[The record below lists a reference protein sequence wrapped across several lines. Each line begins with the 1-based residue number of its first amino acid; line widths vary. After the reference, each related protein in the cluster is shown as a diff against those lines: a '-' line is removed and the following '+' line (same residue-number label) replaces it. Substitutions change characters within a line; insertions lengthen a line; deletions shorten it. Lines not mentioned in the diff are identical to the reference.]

1 MRCPD
6 RRALFGAGL
15 LIFTPAPGRSAPGTS
30 TAQPPVARPAP
41 LGLPI
46 ARLHEWLRPRP
57 GEPVGARARR
67 LERALRGLELRHL
80 PPPAAAAV
88 AGALQAM
95 DYADEWEDAARIVVR
110 TVEALAENAEDFS
123 RPGWPGTRASL
134 VLAWWASRGQSPRNA
149 SETLQA
155 YLRAL
160 IVRGAAPEAEYQ
172 GLAIRA
178 ALEAAR
184 RAKTPRGENWILRR
198 ALWML
203 GREPGPVDLATYLR
217 AALHAAGGL
226 NDDLRLF
233 VLEGF
238 ADRLLRGGLLDE
250 SWSWALRQE
259 LVQGEQT
266 GSRRLAG
273 DHLAAWFEKAIQ
285 RHEAGRGGNSP
296 DGA

>member
-1 MRCPD
+1 MRRPD

-15 LIFTPAPGRSAPGTS
+15 LMITPAPGRPAPSAATTPAPRVEPYATL
-30 TAQPPVARPAP
+30 PVAR
-41 LGLPI
+41 LT
-46 ARLHEWLRPRP
+46 EWLRPRP
-57 GEPVGARARR
+57 GEAVEARVRR
-67 LERALRGLELRHL
+67 LERELRRMELRTL
-80 PPPAAAAV
+80 PPSAAAAV
-88 AGALQAM
+88 AGALRAM
-95 DYADEWEDAARIVVR
+95 DFADEWEDAARIVLR

-123 RPGWPGTRASL
+123 DPGWAGTRATL
-134 VLAWWASRGQSPRNA
+134 VLAWWASRGQSSRNA
-149 SETLQA
+149 AETMQA

-160 IVRGAAPEAEYQ
+160 LIRGSAPESEYQ

-203 GREPGPVDLATYLR
+203 GREPGPVGLSAYLR

-238 ADRLLRGGLLDE
+238 ADRLLRGGLLHDD
-250 SWSWALRQE
+250 WAWALRQE
-259 LVQGEQT
+259 LLKGEQS
-266 GSRRLAG
+266 GSIRLAG
-273 DHLAAWFEKAIQ
+273 DHLAAWFEKASL
-285 RHEAGRGGNSP
+285 RGEGRPGV
-296 DGA
+296 